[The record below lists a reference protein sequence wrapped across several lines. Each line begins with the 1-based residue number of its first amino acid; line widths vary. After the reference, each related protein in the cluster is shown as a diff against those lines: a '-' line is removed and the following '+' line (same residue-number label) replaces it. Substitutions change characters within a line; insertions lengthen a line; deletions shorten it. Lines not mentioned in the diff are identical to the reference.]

1 MDNNSYLTNL
11 EHFISLLS
19 SNFNIDLTDFDFN
32 GNSVSD
38 KYLVYNDRN
47 RLEFSVIISSPNI
60 PYIPQSLISLID
72 MLPRS
77 ILFKASNNYSNF
89 TAMFFY
95 KEYLKKSHNIHHVM
109 ETRITTDLSGNIL
122 HCIKSYSV
130 VYDTA
135 PDKYTTV
142 LDINFTGLPQDD
154 VLDILHIHLNIK
166 DSIIEILPELFV
178 VGPSNIP
185 NLKDRIDLAKMLII

>member
-1 MDNNSYLTNL
+1 MANNSYLNNL
-11 EHFISLLS
+11 KHFISLLS

-32 GNSVSD
+32 RDSVSD
-38 KYLVYNDRN
+38 KYLVYNDKI
-47 RLEFSVIISSPNI
+47 RLECSVIISSPNI
-60 PYIPQSLISLID
+60 PYIPQFLTSLID
-72 MLPRS
+72 MLPRI

-89 TAMFFY
+89 TVMFLY
-95 KEYLKKSHNIHHVM
+95 KEYLKKSNNIQHVM

-122 HCIKSYSV
+122 HCIKTYGIL
-130 VYDTA
+130 YDTA
-135 PDKYTTV
+135 PDKYTTI

-166 DSIIEILPELFV
+166 DSIIEILPELFL